1 MSSRRLHSSTP
12 SPELSQGDHP
22 TTTRYVAEIVRRVL
36 IEYALPHRLLRV
48 AALPFSWEVTLQ
60 KPSGVTEH
68 LIIPSGTL
76 RALVESLRAALDPVT
91 SA

>member
-1 MSSRRLHSSTP
+1 M
-12 SPELSQGDHP
+12 
-22 TTTRYVAEIVRRVL
+22 TTRYVAEIVRRVL
-36 IEYALPHRLLRV
+36 IEYALPDRLLRV

-76 RALVESLRAALDPVT
+76 RTMVETLRAALDPVT
-91 SA
+91 SASFGVRR